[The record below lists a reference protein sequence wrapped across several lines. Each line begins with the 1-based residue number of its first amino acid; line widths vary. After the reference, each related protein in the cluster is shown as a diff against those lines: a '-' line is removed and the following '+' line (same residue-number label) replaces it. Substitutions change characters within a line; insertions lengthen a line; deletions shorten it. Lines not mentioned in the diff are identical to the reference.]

1 MNVTYPSSKKL
12 ISFCLYV
19 LQFNKNFPFFLRQ
32 IQIFEEKAQEYFKDF
47 FQVLYNPNELTIHQI
62 FSRFPDDFFLINDNA
77 TKKNFDILTEEKNYE
92 NRKITEEAIKGVWKE
107 YVQIRS

>member
-1 MNVTYPSSKKL
+1 M
-12 ISFCLYV
+12 I
-19 LQFNKNFPFFLRQ
+19 
-32 IQIFEEKAQEYFKDF
+32 
-47 FQVLYNPNELTIHQI
+47 
-62 FSRFPDDFFLINDNA
+62 FFLINDNA

>member
-1 MNVTYPSSKKL
+1 MRKRHKSILK
-12 ISFCLYV
+12 I
-19 LQFNKNFPFFLRQ
+19 
-32 IQIFEEKAQEYFKDF
+32 F

-77 TKKNFDILTEEKNYE
+77 TKKIFDILTEEKNYE